1 MWQHRQKERNL
12 KRAETDIVQQQKHV
26 QRSLK
31 QFENSE
37 FVFYLLLECNNSG
50 RDQGYC
56 YMHKVCEEYVRM
68 TRMNV
73 RMSCSI

>member
-12 KRAETDIVQQQKHV
+12 KRAETDIVQQQKHM

-37 FVFYLLLECNNSG
+37 FMFARV
-50 RDQGYC
+50 
-56 YMHKVCEEYVRM
+56 
-68 TRMNV
+68 
-73 RMSCSI
+73 